1 MPEKLI
7 PTDLSLALGEER
19 VLRRALVDGIDG
31 PIISGGLLSTGSAQ
45 TILEENVAQQ
55 YVLGTKMRFK
65 DGRIFRYCKNGAGA
79 LVKGFMTQ
87 GPAVVANYTEEVQ
100 TGHGIAVG
108 LAAGNILIT
117 TGATPAANL
126 FQDGWLVVNKG
137 GGIGQVRR
145 ILTNGTHATIIPVTF
160 EGVLETAIPATA
172 ECSLIQSPYKN
183 VIVMPVTTPT
193 NIPTGVP
200 LIAVT
205 ANYYCWLQTG
215 GPGPVI
221 VDTAET
227 IVIGQP
233 VGLPAASAVAG
244 ACGVNVTITTRW
256 GAVMFVA
263 VAAEPALINLQLD
276 T

>member
-1 MPEKLI
+1 MKVDI
-7 PTDLSLALGEER
+7 TALSNALVDER
-19 VLRRALVDGIDG
+19 VLRQALIDGIDG
-31 PIISGGLLSTGSAQ
+31 DLISGGLLAEGTAQ
-45 TILEENVAQQ
+45 GLLEENVAQQ
-55 YVLGTKMRFK
+55 YVLGSKKR
-65 DGRIFRYCKNGAGA
+65 DRYGRVFRYTKNGAVA

-108 LAAGNILIT
+108 LSAGNILIT

-126 FQDGWLVVNKG
+126 FKDGWLVVNKG
-137 GGIGQVRR
+137 AGIGQVRR
-145 ILTNGTHATIIPVTF
+145 ILTSGSHATIIAVTF
-160 EGVLETAIPATA
+160 EGALEEAIAVTS
-172 ECSLIQSPYKN
+172 ECSLIQSPYKD

-205 ANYYCWLQTG
+205 AAYYFWSQVA
-215 GPGPVI
+215 GPAPVI
-221 VDTAET
+221 VDTSET

-233 VGLPAASAVAG
+233 VGLPATSTVPG

-263 VAAEPALINLQLD
+263 AAAEPALINLQLD